1 MTEPG
6 RDHAV
11 DTQRYHCPEH
21 VGWSVEI
28 DTIRLINRRSGAVCR
43 LGYPEAAVWDL
54 LSRGYAH
61 EDLVRLLGVI
71 ASVDLSEAEQ
81 LVLRT
86 VKDLAEK
93 GFLTQSGNHD

>member
-11 DTQRYHCPEH
+11 DIQRYHCPDH

-28 DTIRLINRRSGAVCR
+28 DTIRIINQRSGAVCL

-54 LSRGYAH
+54 ISRGYAYD
-61 EDLVRLLGVI
+61 DLVRLLGVI
-71 ASVDLSEAEQ
+71 ASFDLSEAKQ

-86 VKDLAEK
+86 VKDLAGK
-93 GFLTQSGNHD
+93 GFLTQSGDHG